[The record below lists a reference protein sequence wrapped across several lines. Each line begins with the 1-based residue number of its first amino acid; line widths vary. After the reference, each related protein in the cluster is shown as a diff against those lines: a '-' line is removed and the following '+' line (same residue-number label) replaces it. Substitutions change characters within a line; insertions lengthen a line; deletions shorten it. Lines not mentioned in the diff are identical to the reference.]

1 MFEQLWRL
9 SRYVYQGVF
18 NMIMKNELGL
28 DVIVIGGGPSGSSTA
43 TILAQHGLKVRLFER
58 EKGARFHIGESLMPD
73 TYWTLRRMGVI
84 EKIKASAFTKKY
96 SVQFVTD
103 TGKESQPFYFFENNP
118 HECAQTWQ
126 VVRSEF
132 DKMLLDNASDLG
144 VDVCYGCRVLDA
156 IFEGTRCV
164 GVKVQNPDGSIE
176 EVRAKVVVDASGQSL
191 VIGNRLKIKETDPL
205 LKKASVW
212 AYYEGASR
220 EAGLD
225 EGATLVLQTEGKKGW
240 FWYIPLHNNIVSVG
254 VVSSIEDMFADKLS
268 HEEIFNRELDRCPAA
283 KRRVAAGKRVGGFMS
298 TKDFSY
304 RCSQVAG
311 DGWVLVGDAFG
322 FLDPIYS
329 SGVFLALKSGEM
341 AADAI
346 AEAILKNDLSANQ
359 LGTWGPKFVQG
370 MDRMKRLVYAFYEGF
385 SFGAFIRQNPDMKRH
400 VIDLLVGDVFKD
412 SVDAVVNPMD
422 LMREEM
428 RAMTTHV

>member
-1 MFEQLWRL
+1 MVNF
-9 SRYVYQGVF
+9 SS
-18 NMIMKNELGL
+18 NTL
-28 DVIVIGGGPSGSSTA
+28 DVIVIGGGPAGAAAA
-43 TILAQHGLKVRLFER
+43 TILAQHGLSVRLFER

-73 TYWTLRRMGVI
+73 TYWTLRRMGVL
-84 EKIKASAFTKKY
+84 EKIKASKFTKKY

-118 HECAQTWQ
+118 HEASQTWQ

-144 VDVCYGCRVLDA
+144 ADIQYGCRVMDA
-156 IFEGTRCV
+156 IFEGDRCV
-164 GVKVQNPDGSIE
+164 GVKVQGPDGTIND
-176 EVRAKVVVDASGQSL
+176 VFAKVVVDASGQSL
-191 VIGNRLKIKETDPL
+191 VLGSRLKIKVPDPNL
-205 LKKASVW
+205 RKASVW
-212 AYYEGASR
+212 AYFKGASR

-240 FWYIPLHNNIVSVG
+240 FWYIPLQDNIVSVG
-254 VVSSIEDMFADKLS
+254 VVGSLEDMFADKRS
-268 HEEIFNRELDRCPAA
+268 HEEIFERELNRCPAA
-283 KRRVAAGKRVGGFMS
+283 KKRVSVGERVSGYYS

-304 RCSQVAG
+304 KCSQVAG
-311 DGWVLVGDAFG
+311 NGWVLVGDAFG

-346 AEAILKNDLSANQ
+346 AEGLKKNNTSAEQ
-359 LGTWGPKFVQG
+359 LGKWGPQFIQG

-385 SFGAFIRQNPDMKRH
+385 SFGCFIRKNPDMKRH
-400 VIDLLVGDVFKD
+400 VIDLLVGDLFKD
-412 SVDAVVNPMD
+412 SVDTVVEPMEMMRKE
-422 LMREEM
+422 MREM
-428 RAMTTHV
+428 AKM

>member
-1 MFEQLWRL
+1 MVNF
-9 SRYVYQGVF
+9 SS
-18 NMIMKNELGL
+18 NTL
-28 DVIVIGGGPSGSSTA
+28 DVIVIGGGPAGAAAA
-43 TILAQHGLKVRLFER
+43 TILAQNGLSVRLFER

-73 TYWTLRRMGVI
+73 TYWTLRRMGVL
-84 EKIKASAFTKKY
+84 EKIKASNFTKKY

-118 HECAQTWQ
+118 HEASQTWQ

-144 VDVCYGCRVLDA
+144 ADIQYGCRVMDA
-156 IFEGTRCV
+156 IFEGDRCV
-164 GVKVQNPDGSIE
+164 GVKVQGPDGTIND
-176 EVRAKVVVDASGQSL
+176 VFAKVVVDASGQSL
-191 VIGNRLKIKETDPL
+191 VLGSRLKIKVPDPNL
-205 LKKASVW
+205 RKASVW
-212 AYYEGASR
+212 AYFKGASR

-240 FWYIPLHNNIVSVG
+240 FWYIPLQDNIVSVG
-254 VVSSIEDMFADKLS
+254 VVGSLEDMFADKLS
-268 HEEIFNRELDRCPAA
+268 HEEIFERELNRCPAA
-283 KRRVAAGKRVGGFMS
+283 KKRVSVGERVSGYYS

-304 RCSQVAG
+304 KCSQVAG
-311 DGWVLVGDAFG
+311 NGWVLVGDAFG

-346 AEAILKNDLSANQ
+346 AEGLKNNNTSAEQ
-359 LGTWGPKFVQG
+359 LGKWGPQFIQG

-385 SFGAFIRQNPDMKRH
+385 SFGGFIRKNPDMKRH
-400 VIDLLVGDVFKD
+400 VIDLLVGDLFKD
-412 SVDAVVNPMD
+412 SVDTVVEPMEMMRKE
-422 LMREEM
+422 MREM
-428 RAMTTHV
+428 AKM

>member
-1 MFEQLWRL
+1 MVNF
-9 SRYVYQGVF
+9 SS
-18 NMIMKNELGL
+18 NTL
-28 DVIVIGGGPSGSSTA
+28 DVIVIGGGPAGAAAA
-43 TILAQHGLKVRLFER
+43 TILAQNGLSVRLFER

-73 TYWTLRRMGVI
+73 TYWTLRRMGVL
-84 EKIKASAFTKKY
+84 EKIKASNFTKKY

-118 HECAQTWQ
+118 HEASQTWQ

-144 VDVCYGCRVLDA
+144 ADIQYGCRVMDA
-156 IFEGTRCV
+156 IFEGDRCV
-164 GVKVQNPDGSIE
+164 GVKVQGPDGTIND
-176 EVRAKVVVDASGQSL
+176 VFAKVVVDASGQSL
-191 VIGNRLKIKETDPL
+191 VLGSRLKIKVPDPNL
-205 LKKASVW
+205 RKASVW
-212 AYYEGASR
+212 AYFKGASR

-240 FWYIPLHNNIVSVG
+240 FWYIPLQDNIVSVG
-254 VVSSIEDMFADKLS
+254 VVGSLEDMFADKLS
-268 HEEIFNRELDRCPAA
+268 HEEIFERELNRCPAA
-283 KRRVAAGKRVGGFMS
+283 KKRVSVGERVSGYYS

-304 RCSQVAG
+304 KCSQVAG
-311 DGWVLVGDAFG
+311 NGWVLVGDAFG

-346 AEAILKNDLSANQ
+346 AEGLKNNNTSAEQ
-359 LGTWGPKFVQG
+359 LGKWGPQFIQG

-385 SFGAFIRQNPDMKRH
+385 SFGGFIRKNPDMKRH
-400 VIDLLVGDVFKD
+400 VIDLLVGDLFKD
-412 SVDAVVNPMD
+412 SVDTVVEPMEMMRQE
-422 LMREEM
+422 MREM
-428 RAMTTHV
+428 AKM

>member
-1 MFEQLWRL
+1 MIAKPQ
-9 SRYVYQGVF
+9 F
-18 NMIMKNELGL
+18 NP
-28 DVIVIGGGPSGSSTA
+28 DVIVIGGGPAGSSTA
-43 TILAQHGLKVRLFER
+43 TILAQHGLKVQLFER

-84 EKIKASAFTKKY
+84 EKIKASSFTKKY

-118 HECAQTWQ
+118 HECSQTWQ

-132 DKMLLDNASDLG
+132 DKMLLDNAADLG

-156 IFEGTRCV
+156 IFEEGRCV
-164 GVKVQNPDGSIE
+164 GVKLQGPNGDPY

-191 VIGNRLKIKETDPL
+191 VIGNRLKIKEVDPL
-205 LKKASVW
+205 LKKASIW
-212 AYYEGASR
+212 TYYEGATR
-220 EAGLD
+220 EPGLD

-254 VVSSIEDMFADKLS
+254 VVSSIDDMFAEKLS
-268 HEEIFNRELDRCPAA
+268 HEEIFNRELDKCPAA
-283 KRRVAAGKRVGGFMS
+283 KKRVIAGKRIGGFAS

-346 AEAILKNDLSANQ
+346 AQGILKNDLSANQ
-359 LGTWGPKFVQG
+359 LGSWGPKFTQG

-385 SFGAFIRQNPDMKRH
+385 SFGGFIRQNPDMKRH
-400 VIDLLVGDVFKD
+400 VIDLLVGDLFKD
-412 SVDAVVNPMD
+412 SVDAVVSPME
-422 LMREEM
+422 LMRNEM
-428 RAMTTHV
+428 KALANSV

>member
-1 MFEQLWRL
+1 MVNF
-9 SRYVYQGVF
+9 SS
-18 NMIMKNELGL
+18 NTL
-28 DVIVIGGGPSGSSTA
+28 DVIVIGGGPAGATAA
-43 TILAQHGLKVRLFER
+43 TILAQNGLSVRLFER

-73 TYWTLRRMGVI
+73 TYWTLRRMGVL
-84 EKIKASAFTKKY
+84 EKIKASKFTKKY

-118 HECAQTWQ
+118 HEASQTWQ

-144 VDVCYGCRVLDA
+144 ADIQYGCRVMDA
-156 IFEGTRCV
+156 IFEGDRCV
-164 GVKVQNPDGSIE
+164 GVKVQGPDGTIND
-176 EVRAKVVVDASGQSL
+176 VFAKVVVDASGQSL
-191 VIGNRLKIKETDPL
+191 VLGSRLKIKVPDPNL
-205 LKKASVW
+205 RKASVW
-212 AYYEGASR
+212 AYFKGASR

-240 FWYIPLHNNIVSVG
+240 FWYIPLQDNIVSVG
-254 VVSSIEDMFADKLS
+254 VVGSLEDMFADKLS
-268 HEEIFNRELDRCPAA
+268 HEEIFERELNRCPAA
-283 KRRVAAGKRVGGFMS
+283 KKRVSVGERVSGYYS

-304 RCSQVAG
+304 KCSQVAG
-311 DGWVLVGDAFG
+311 NGWVLVGDAFG

-346 AEAILKNDLSANQ
+346 AEGLKNNNTSAEQ
-359 LGTWGPKFVQG
+359 LGKWGPQFIQG

-385 SFGAFIRQNPDMKRH
+385 SFGGFIRKNPDMKRH
-400 VIDLLVGDVFKD
+400 VIDLLVGDLFKD
-412 SVDAVVNPMD
+412 SVDTVVEPMEMMRQE
-422 LMREEM
+422 MREM
-428 RAMTTHV
+428 AKM

>member
-1 MFEQLWRL
+1 MVNF
-9 SRYVYQGVF
+9 SS
-18 NMIMKNELGL
+18 NTL
-28 DVIVIGGGPSGSSTA
+28 DVIVIGGGPAGASAA
-43 TILAQHGLKVRLFER
+43 TILAQYGLSVRLFER

-73 TYWTLRRMGVI
+73 TYWTLRRMGVL
-84 EKIKASAFTKKY
+84 EKIKASKFTKKY

-118 HECAQTWQ
+118 HEASQTWQ

-144 VDVCYGCRVLDA
+144 ADIQYGCRVMDA
-156 IFEGTRCV
+156 IFEGDRCV
-164 GVKVQNPDGSIE
+164 GVKVQGPDGTIND
-176 EVRAKVVVDASGQSL
+176 VFAKVVVDASGQSL
-191 VIGNRLKIKETDPL
+191 VLGSRLKIKVPDPNL
-205 LKKASVW
+205 RKASVW
-212 AYYEGASR
+212 AYFKGASR

-240 FWYIPLHNNIVSVG
+240 FWYIPLQDNIVSVG
-254 VVSSIEDMFADKLS
+254 VVGSLEDMFADKLS
-268 HEEIFNRELDRCPAA
+268 HEEIFERELNRCPAA
-283 KRRVAAGKRVGGFMS
+283 KKRVSVGERVSGYYS

-304 RCSQVAG
+304 KCSQVAG
-311 DGWVLVGDAFG
+311 NGWVLVGDAFG

-346 AEAILKNDLSANQ
+346 AEGLKNNNTSAEQ
-359 LGTWGPKFVQG
+359 LGKWGPQFIQG

-385 SFGAFIRQNPDMKRH
+385 SFGGFIRKNPDMKRH
-400 VIDLLVGDVFKD
+400 VIDLLVGDLFKD
-412 SVDAVVNPMD
+412 SVDTVVEPMEMMRQE
-422 LMREEM
+422 MREM
-428 RAMTTHV
+428 AKM

>member
-1 MFEQLWRL
+1 MVNF
-9 SRYVYQGVF
+9 SS
-18 NMIMKNELGL
+18 NTL
-28 DVIVIGGGPSGSSTA
+28 DVIVIGGGPAGSAAA
-43 TILAQHGLKVRLFER
+43 TILAQHGLSVRLFER

-73 TYWTLRRMGVI
+73 TYWTLRRMGVL
-84 EKIKASAFTKKY
+84 EKIKVSKFTKKY

-118 HECAQTWQ
+118 HEASQTWQ

-144 VDVCYGCRVLDA
+144 ADIQYGCRVMDA
-156 IFEGTRCV
+156 IFEGDRCV
-164 GVKVQNPDGSIE
+164 GVKVQGPDG
-176 EVRAKVVVDASGQSL
+176 VVKDVFAKVVVDASGQSL
-191 VIGNRLKIKETDPL
+191 VLGSRLKIKVPDPL
-205 LKKASVW
+205 LRKASVW
-212 AYYEGASR
+212 AYFKGASR

-240 FWYIPLHNNIVSVG
+240 FWYIPLQDNIVSVG
-254 VVSSIEDMFADKLS
+254 VVGSLEDMFGDKLS
-268 HEEIFNRELDRCPAA
+268 HEEIFERELNRCPAA
-283 KRRVAAGKRVGGFMS
+283 KKRVSVGERVSGYYS

-304 RCSQVAG
+304 KCSQVAG
-311 DGWVLVGDAFG
+311 NGWVLVGDAFG

-346 AEAILKNDLSANQ
+346 AEGLKNNDTSAEQ
-359 LGTWGPKFVQG
+359 LGRWGPQFIQG

-385 SFGAFIRQNPDMKRH
+385 SFGGFIRKNPDMKRH
-400 VIDLLVGDVFKD
+400 VIDLLVGDLFKD
-412 SVDAVVNPMD
+412 SVDTVVEPMEMMRQE
-422 LMREEM
+422 MREM
-428 RAMTTHV
+428 AKM

>member
-1 MFEQLWRL
+1 MVNF
-9 SRYVYQGVF
+9 SS
-18 NMIMKNELGL
+18 NTL
-28 DVIVIGGGPSGSSTA
+28 DVIVIGGGPAGSAAA
-43 TILAQHGLKVRLFER
+43 TILAQHGLSVRLFER

-73 TYWTLRRMGVI
+73 TYWTLRRMGVL
-84 EKIKASAFTKKY
+84 EKIKVSKFTKKY

-118 HECAQTWQ
+118 HEASQTWQ

-144 VDVCYGCRVLDA
+144 ADIQYGCRVMDA
-156 IFEGTRCV
+156 IFEGDRCV
-164 GVKVQNPDGSIE
+164 GVKVQGPDG
-176 EVRAKVVVDASGQSL
+176 VVKDVFAKVVVDASGQSL
-191 VIGNRLKIKETDPL
+191 VLGSRLKIKVPDPL
-205 LKKASVW
+205 LRKASVW
-212 AYYEGASR
+212 AYFKGASR

-240 FWYIPLHNNIVSVG
+240 FWYIPLQDNIVSVG
-254 VVSSIEDMFADKLS
+254 VVGSLEDMFGDKLS
-268 HEEIFNRELDRCPAA
+268 HEEIFERELNRCPAA
-283 KRRVAAGKRVGGFMS
+283 KKRVSVGERVSGYYS

-304 RCSQVAG
+304 KCSQVAG
-311 DGWVLVGDAFG
+311 NGWVLVGDAFG

-346 AEAILKNDLSANQ
+346 AQGLKNNDTSAEQ
-359 LGTWGPKFVQG
+359 LGRWGPQFIQG

-385 SFGAFIRQNPDMKRH
+385 SFGGFIRKNPDMKRH
-400 VIDLLVGDVFKD
+400 VIDLLVGDLFKD
-412 SVDAVVNPMD
+412 SVDTVVEPMEMMRQE
-422 LMREEM
+422 MREM
-428 RAMTTHV
+428 AKM

>member
-1 MFEQLWRL
+1 MVNF
-9 SRYVYQGVF
+9 SS
-18 NMIMKNELGL
+18 NTL
-28 DVIVIGGGPSGSSTA
+28 DVIVIGGGPAGSAAA
-43 TILAQHGLKVRLFER
+43 TILAQHGLSVRLFER

-73 TYWTLRRMGVI
+73 TYWTLRRMGVL
-84 EKIKASAFTKKY
+84 EKIKVSKFTKKY

-118 HECAQTWQ
+118 HEASQTWQ

-144 VDVCYGCRVLDA
+144 ADIQYGCRVMVA
-156 IFEGTRCV
+156 IFEGDRCV
-164 GVKVQNPDGSIE
+164 GVKVQGPDGTIND
-176 EVRAKVVVDASGQSL
+176 VFAKVVVDASGQSL
-191 VIGNRLKIKETDPL
+191 VLGSRLKIKVPDPL
-205 LKKASVW
+205 LRKASVW
-212 AYYEGASR
+212 AYFKGASR

-240 FWYIPLHNNIVSVG
+240 FWYIPLQDNIVSVG
-254 VVSSIEDMFADKLS
+254 VVGSLEDMFGDKLS
-268 HEEIFNRELDRCPAA
+268 HEEIFERELNRCPAA
-283 KRRVAAGKRVGGFMS
+283 KKRVSVGERVSGYYS

-304 RCSQVAG
+304 KCSQVAG
-311 DGWVLVGDAFG
+311 NGWVLVGDAFG

-346 AEAILKNDLSANQ
+346 AEGLKNNDTSAEQ
-359 LGTWGPKFVQG
+359 LGRWGPQFIQG

-385 SFGAFIRQNPDMKRH
+385 SFGGFIRKNPDMKRH
-400 VIDLLVGDVFKD
+400 VIDLLVGDLFKD
-412 SVDAVVNPMD
+412 SVDTVVEPMEMMRQE
-422 LMREEM
+422 MREM
-428 RAMTTHV
+428 AKM

>member
-1 MFEQLWRL
+1 MVNF
-9 SRYVYQGVF
+9 SS
-18 NMIMKNELGL
+18 NTL
-28 DVIVIGGGPSGSSTA
+28 DVIVIGGGPAGSAAA
-43 TILAQHGLKVRLFER
+43 TILAQHGLSVRLFER

-73 TYWTLRRMGVI
+73 TYWTLRRMGVL
-84 EKIKASAFTKKY
+84 EKIKVSKFTKKY

-118 HECAQTWQ
+118 HEASQTWQ

-144 VDVCYGCRVLDA
+144 ADIQYGCRVMDA
-156 IFEGTRCV
+156 IFEGDRCV
-164 GVKVQNPDGSIE
+164 GVKVQGPDG
-176 EVRAKVVVDASGQSL
+176 VVKDVFAKVVVDASGQSL
-191 VIGNRLKIKETDPL
+191 VLGSRLKIKVPDPL
-205 LKKASVW
+205 LRKASVW
-212 AYYEGASR
+212 AYFKGASR

-240 FWYIPLHNNIVSVG
+240 FWYIPLQDNIVSVG
-254 VVSSIEDMFADKLS
+254 VVGSLEDMFGDKLS
-268 HEEIFNRELDRCPAA
+268 HEEIFERELNRCPAA
-283 KRRVAAGKRVGGFMS
+283 KKRVSVGERVSGYYS

-304 RCSQVAG
+304 KCSQVAG
-311 DGWVLVGDAFG
+311 NGWVLVGDAFG

-346 AEAILKNDLSANQ
+346 AEGLKNNDTSAEQ
-359 LGTWGPKFVQG
+359 LGRWGPQFIQG

-385 SFGAFIRQNPDMKRH
+385 SFGDFIRKNPDMKRH
-400 VIDLLVGDVFKD
+400 VIDLLVGDLFKD
-412 SVDAVVNPMD
+412 SVDTVVEPMEMMRQE
-422 LMREEM
+422 MREM
-428 RAMTTHV
+428 AKM

>member
-1 MFEQLWRL
+1 MVNF
-9 SRYVYQGVF
+9 SS
-18 NMIMKNELGL
+18 NTL
-28 DVIVIGGGPSGSSTA
+28 DVIVIGGGPAGAAAA
-43 TILAQHGLKVRLFER
+43 TILAQHGLSVRLFER

-73 TYWTLRRMGVI
+73 TYWTLRRMGVL
-84 EKIKASAFTKKY
+84 EKIKASKFTKKY

-118 HECAQTWQ
+118 HEASQTWQ

-144 VDVCYGCRVLDA
+144 ADIQYGCRVMDA
-156 IFEGTRCV
+156 IFEGDRCV
-164 GVKVQNPDGSIE
+164 GVKVQGPDGAIND
-176 EVRAKVVVDASGQSL
+176 VFAKVVVDASGQSL
-191 VIGNRLKIKETDPL
+191 VLGSRLKIKVPDPNL
-205 LKKASVW
+205 RKASVW
-212 AYYEGASR
+212 AYFKGASR

-240 FWYIPLHNNIVSVG
+240 FWYIPLQDNIVSVG
-254 VVSSIEDMFADKLS
+254 VVGSLEDMFADKLS
-268 HEEIFNRELDRCPAA
+268 HEEIFERELNRCPAA
-283 KRRVAAGKRVGGFMS
+283 KKRVSVGERVSGYYS

-304 RCSQVAG
+304 KCSQVAG
-311 DGWVLVGDAFG
+311 NGWVLVGDAFG

-346 AEAILKNDLSANQ
+346 AEGLKNNNTSAEQ
-359 LGTWGPKFVQG
+359 LGKWGPQFIQG

-385 SFGAFIRQNPDMKRH
+385 SFGGFIRKNPDMKRH
-400 VIDLLVGDVFKD
+400 VIDLLVGDLFKD
-412 SVDAVVNPMD
+412 SVDTVVEPME
-422 LMREEM
+422 LMRQEM
-428 RAMTTHV
+428 REMAKM

>member
-1 MFEQLWRL
+1 
-9 SRYVYQGVF
+9 
-18 NMIMKNELGL
+18 MIMKNDLGL
-28 DVIVIGGGPSGSSTA
+28 DVIVIGGGPAGSSTA

-176 EVRAKVVVDASGQSL
+176 EVRAKVVVLSL
-191 VIGNRLKIKETDPL
+191 IHI
-205 LKKASVW
+205 
-212 AYYEGASR
+212 
-220 EAGLD
+220 
-225 EGATLVLQTEGKKGW
+225 
-240 FWYIPLHNNIVSVG
+240 
-254 VVSSIEDMFADKLS
+254 
-268 HEEIFNRELDRCPAA
+268 
-283 KRRVAAGKRVGGFMS
+283 
-298 TKDFSY
+298 
-304 RCSQVAG
+304 
-311 DGWVLVGDAFG
+311 
-322 FLDPIYS
+322 
-329 SGVFLALKSGEM
+329 
-341 AADAI
+341 
-346 AEAILKNDLSANQ
+346 
-359 LGTWGPKFVQG
+359 
-370 MDRMKRLVYAFYEGF
+370 
-385 SFGAFIRQNPDMKRH
+385 
-400 VIDLLVGDVFKD
+400 
-412 SVDAVVNPMD
+412 
-422 LMREEM
+422 
-428 RAMTTHV
+428 

>member
-1 MFEQLWRL
+1 MVNF
-9 SRYVYQGVF
+9 SS
-18 NMIMKNELGL
+18 NTL
-28 DVIVIGGGPSGSSTA
+28 DVIVIGGGPAGAAAA
-43 TILAQHGLKVRLFER
+43 TILAQHGLSVRLFER

-73 TYWTLRRMGVI
+73 TYWTLRRMGVL
-84 EKIKASAFTKKY
+84 EKIKASKFTKKY

-118 HECAQTWQ
+118 HEASQTWQ

-144 VDVCYGCRVLDA
+144 ADIQYGCRVMDA
-156 IFEGTRCV
+156 IFEGDRCV
-164 GVKVQNPDGSIE
+164 GVKVQGPDGTIND
-176 EVRAKVVVDASGQSL
+176 VFAKVVVDASGQSL
-191 VIGNRLKIKETDPL
+191 VLGSRLKIKVPDPNL
-205 LKKASVW
+205 RKASVW
-212 AYYEGASR
+212 AYFKGASR

-240 FWYIPLHNNIVSVG
+240 FWYIPLQDNIVSVG
-254 VVSSIEDMFADKLS
+254 VVGSLEDMFADKRS
-268 HEEIFNRELDRCPAA
+268 HEEIFERELNRCPAA
-283 KRRVAAGKRVGGFMS
+283 KKRVSVGERVSGYYS

-304 RCSQVAG
+304 KCSQVAG
-311 DGWVLVGDAFG
+311 NGWVLVGDAFG

-346 AEAILKNDLSANQ
+346 AEGLKKNNTSAEQ
-359 LGTWGPKFVQG
+359 LGKWGPQFIQG

-385 SFGAFIRQNPDMKRH
+385 SFGGFIRKNPDMKRH
-400 VIDLLVGDVFKD
+400 VIDLLVGDLFKD
-412 SVDAVVNPMD
+412 SVDTVVEPMEMMRKE
-422 LMREEM
+422 MREM
-428 RAMTTHV
+428 AKM

>member
-1 MFEQLWRL
+1 MVNF
-9 SRYVYQGVF
+9 SS
-18 NMIMKNELGL
+18 NTL
-28 DVIVIGGGPSGSSTA
+28 DVIVIGGGPAGATAA
-43 TILAQHGLKVRLFER
+43 TILAQNGLSVRLFER

-73 TYWTLRRMGVI
+73 TYWTLRRMGVL
-84 EKIKASAFTKKY
+84 EKIKASKFTKKY

-118 HECAQTWQ
+118 HEASQTWQ

-144 VDVCYGCRVLDA
+144 ADIQYGCRVMDA
-156 IFEGTRCV
+156 IFEGDRCV
-164 GVKVQNPDGSIE
+164 GVKVQGPDGTIND
-176 EVRAKVVVDASGQSL
+176 VFAKVVVDASGQSL
-191 VIGNRLKIKETDPL
+191 VLGSRLKIKVPDPNL
-205 LKKASVW
+205 RKASVW
-212 AYYEGASR
+212 AYFKGASR

-240 FWYIPLHNNIVSVG
+240 FWYIPLQNNIVSVG
-254 VVSSIEDMFADKLS
+254 VVGSLEDMFADKLS
-268 HEEIFNRELDRCPAA
+268 HEEIFERELNRCPAA
-283 KRRVAAGKRVGGFMS
+283 KKRVSVGERVSGYYS

-304 RCSQVAG
+304 KCSQVAG
-311 DGWVLVGDAFG
+311 NGWVLVGDAFG

-346 AEAILKNDLSANQ
+346 AEGLKNNNTSAEQ
-359 LGTWGPKFVQG
+359 LGKWGPQFIQG

-385 SFGAFIRQNPDMKRH
+385 SFGGFIRKNPDMKRH
-400 VIDLLVGDVFKD
+400 VIDLLVGDLFKD
-412 SVDAVVNPMD
+412 SVDTVVEPMEMMRQE
-422 LMREEM
+422 MREM
-428 RAMTTHV
+428 AKM

>member
-1 MFEQLWRL
+1 MVNF
-9 SRYVYQGVF
+9 SS
-18 NMIMKNELGL
+18 NTL
-28 DVIVIGGGPSGSSTA
+28 DVIVIGGGPAGAAAA
-43 TILAQHGLKVRLFER
+43 TILAQHGLSVRLFER

-73 TYWTLRRMGVI
+73 TYWTLRRMGVL
-84 EKIKASAFTKKY
+84 EKIKASKFTKKY

-118 HECAQTWQ
+118 HEASQTWQ

-144 VDVCYGCRVLDA
+144 ADIQYGCRVMDA
-156 IFEGTRCV
+156 IFEGDRCV
-164 GVKVQNPDGSIE
+164 GVKVQGPDGTIND
-176 EVRAKVVVDASGQSL
+176 VFAKVVVDASGQSL
-191 VIGNRLKIKETDPL
+191 VLGSRLKIKVPDPNL
-205 LKKASVW
+205 RKASVW
-212 AYYEGASR
+212 AYFKGASR

-240 FWYIPLHNNIVSVG
+240 FWYIPLQDNIVSVG
-254 VVSSIEDMFADKLS
+254 VVGSLEDMFADKLS
-268 HEEIFNRELDRCPAA
+268 HEEIFERELNRCPAA
-283 KRRVAAGKRVGGFMS
+283 KKRVSVGERVTGYYS

-304 RCSQVAG
+304 KCSQVAG
-311 DGWVLVGDAFG
+311 NGWVLVGDAFG

-346 AEAILKNDLSANQ
+346 AEGLKKNNTSAEQ
-359 LGTWGPKFVQG
+359 LGKWGPQFIQG

-385 SFGAFIRQNPDMKRH
+385 SFGGFIRKNPDMKRH
-400 VIDLLVGDVFKD
+400 VIDLLVGDLFKD
-412 SVDAVVNPMD
+412 SVDTVVEPMEMMRKE
-422 LMREEM
+422 MREM
-428 RAMTTHV
+428 AKM

>member
-1 MFEQLWRL
+1 MVNF
-9 SRYVYQGVF
+9 SS
-18 NMIMKNELGL
+18 NTL
-28 DVIVIGGGPSGSSTA
+28 DVIVIGGGPAGSAAA
-43 TILAQHGLKVRLFER
+43 TILAQHGLSVRLFER

-73 TYWTLRRMGVI
+73 TYWTLRRMGVL
-84 EKIKASAFTKKY
+84 EKIKASKFTKKY

-118 HECAQTWQ
+118 HEASQTWQ

-144 VDVCYGCRVLDA
+144 ADIQYGCRVMDA
-156 IFEGTRCV
+156 IFEGDRCV
-164 GVKVQNPDGSIE
+164 GVKVQGPDG
-176 EVRAKVVVDASGQSL
+176 VVKDVFAKVVVDASGQSL
-191 VIGNRLKIKETDPL
+191 VLGSRLKIKVPDPL
-205 LKKASVW
+205 LRKASVW
-212 AYYEGASR
+212 AYFKGASR

-240 FWYIPLHNNIVSVG
+240 FWYIPLQDNIVSVG
-254 VVSSIEDMFADKLS
+254 VVGSLEDMFGDKLS
-268 HEEIFNRELDRCPAA
+268 HEEIFERELNRCPAA
-283 KRRVAAGKRVGGFMS
+283 KKRVSVGERVSGYYS

-304 RCSQVAG
+304 KCSQVAG
-311 DGWVLVGDAFG
+311 NGWVLVGDAFG

-346 AEAILKNDLSANQ
+346 AEGLKNNDTSAEQ
-359 LGTWGPKFVQG
+359 LGRWGPQFIQG

-385 SFGAFIRQNPDMKRH
+385 SFGGFIRKNPDMKRH
-400 VIDLLVGDVFKD
+400 VIDLLVGDLFKD
-412 SVDAVVNPMD
+412 SVDTVVEPMEMMRQE
-422 LMREEM
+422 MREM
-428 RAMTTHV
+428 AKM

>member
-1 MFEQLWRL
+1 MVNF
-9 SRYVYQGVF
+9 SS
-18 NMIMKNELGL
+18 NTL
-28 DVIVIGGGPSGSSTA
+28 DVIVIGGGPAGAAAA
-43 TILAQHGLKVRLFER
+43 TILAQHGLSVRLFER

-73 TYWTLRRMGVI
+73 TYWTLRRMGVL
-84 EKIKASAFTKKY
+84 EKIKASKFTKKY

-118 HECAQTWQ
+118 HEASQTWQ

-144 VDVCYGCRVLDA
+144 ADIQYGCRVMDA
-156 IFEGTRCV
+156 IFEGDRCV
-164 GVKVQNPDGSIE
+164 GVKVQGPYGTIND
-176 EVRAKVVVDASGQSL
+176 VFAKVVVDASGQSL
-191 VIGNRLKIKETDPL
+191 VLGSRLKIKVPDPNL
-205 LKKASVW
+205 RKASVW
-212 AYYEGASR
+212 AYFKGASR

-240 FWYIPLHNNIVSVG
+240 FWYIPLQDNIVSVG
-254 VVSSIEDMFADKLS
+254 VVGSLEDMFADKLS
-268 HEEIFNRELDRCPAA
+268 HEEIFERELNRCPAA
-283 KRRVAAGKRVGGFMS
+283 KKRVSVGERVSGYYS

-304 RCSQVAG
+304 KCSQVAG
-311 DGWVLVGDAFG
+311 NGWVLVGDAFG

-346 AEAILKNDLSANQ
+346 AEGLKKNNTSAEQ
-359 LGTWGPKFVQG
+359 LGKWGPQFIQG

-385 SFGAFIRQNPDMKRH
+385 SFGGFIRKNPDMKRH
-400 VIDLLVGDVFKD
+400 VIDLLVGDLFKD
-412 SVDAVVNPMD
+412 SVDTVVEPMEMMRKE
-422 LMREEM
+422 MREM
-428 RAMTTHV
+428 AKM